1 MLIIY
6 PNQNSNTFCDLA
18 ITEQVINLYY
28 PDKKPE
34 WDLLSPETQ
43 VAKLLQSYQKIQ
55 SCPNLS
61 IPIDYGHGLPHSEF
75 ILAQV
80 YLTLEELN
88 IDVFTPNERTVTEEK
103 IDVITI
109 KYAEGSVYE
118 SKAFLMLQKY
128 GCGSGSSS
136 SSFSQSSL
144 KG

>member
-1 MLIIY
+1 MIIY

-18 ITEQVINLYY
+18 ITEQVISLYY

-34 WDLLSPETQ
+34 WDLLTQETQ
-43 VAKLLQSYQKIQ
+43 VAKLLQSYQKII

-61 IPIDYGHGLPHSEF
+61 IPIDYGHGVASSEF

-80 YLTLEELN
+80 FLTLEDLN
-88 IDVFTPNERTVTEEK
+88 VDVFAPNERTVQEEK

-109 KYAEGSVYE
+109 KYADEGSVTYQ
-118 SKAFLMLQKY
+118 SKAFRMLDKH
-128 GCGSGSSS
+128 GCGSSSS